1 MRHTFPLLLFFSAC
15 TAPVI
20 ATDPP
25 IVVSLGEIETDAT
38 GRCFALTTGP
48 TQTNI
53 VEELTE
59 VVPADVAPDGTVR
72 NPAIFR
78 TITRPQTVTT
88 GPGTRFE
95 TVCPPVYTDGFVS
108 SLQRALLI
116 RRAYAGPITGQYDEA
131 TSVAVQ
137 VFQRGSG
144 IDSPLLA
151 ADTARHLGI
160 LEVPRNQ

>member
-1 MRHTFPLLLFFSAC
+1 MRHTVPFLLLFSAC
-15 TAPVI
+15 TVPVVAI
-20 ATDPP
+20 DPP

-38 GRCFALTTGP
+38 GRCFALTIGP

-59 VVPADVAPDGTVR
+59 VVPVDVGPDGTIR

-88 GPGTRFE
+88 GPGMRFE
-95 TVCPPVYTDGFVS
+95 TVCPPIYTVEFVS

-137 VFQRGSG
+137 MFQRGSG
-144 IDSPLLA
+144 VDSPLLA